1 MDGALETREPG
12 LPRALPVKD
21 DSAYARRITFF
32 TLFGHALTHLYL
44 TLFPPLLESMA
55 GDFRLD
61 VAGATFYYT
70 IANVCF
76 GLGAVPSGWL
86 ASRLGDKPLLA
97 AFFVGSALG
106 GVLIGA
112 AGARWVLGAGA
123 VCLDVQSSTSK
134 LATRKWWSVVRT
146 RWMPNRRMTAKLLQ
160 SVKLSF

>member
-134 LATRKWWSVVRT
+134 
-146 RWMPNRRMTAKLLQ
+146 
-160 SVKLSF
+160 